1 MELMYDGQIVGNIDE
16 TRYLFDMVDV
26 NPKDQKLS
34 LYELQLNA
42 QQYIHFPTDFQ
53 YQLKHNFEEIDNDS
67 DVGNGDGYMQYA
79 EF

>member
-1 MELMYDGQIVGNIDE
+1 MDLMYDGQIVGNIDE

-42 QQYIHFPTDFQ
+42 QQYIHFPTDLQ
-53 YQLKHNFEEIDNDS
+53 SQLKHQFEEIDNDA
-67 DVGNGDGYMQYA
+67 DVGNGDGYM
-79 EF
+79 